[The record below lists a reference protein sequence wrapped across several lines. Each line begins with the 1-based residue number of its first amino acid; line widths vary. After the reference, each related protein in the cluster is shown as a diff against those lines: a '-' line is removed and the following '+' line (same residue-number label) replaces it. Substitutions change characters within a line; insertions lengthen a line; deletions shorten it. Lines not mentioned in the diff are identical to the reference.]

1 MATALD
7 VVLLLAIARESLTL
21 APNLPMQTWAAFV
34 IGLPFCLGMGS
45 SFRAE
50 RGYVQNPVRVAVGQG
65 LTLMTTIIYFAL
77 LFRRGLDE
85 AFVSLFVVALMLYGL
100 GRLFGMTLK
109 SLVLLGAVVAAALAL
124 MAR

>member
-21 APNLPMQTWAAFV
+21 APSLPIQTWAAFV

-45 SFRAE
+45 SLRA
-50 RGYVQNPVRVAVGQG
+50 GPGCVQNYVRVAVGQG
-65 LTLMTTIIYFAL
+65 LTLMTTVIYFSML
-77 LFRRGLDE
+77 IRRGLDQ
-85 AFVSLFVVALMLYGL
+85 AFVSLFVVALLLYGL
-100 GRLFGMTLK
+100 GRLFGLTLK
-109 SLVLLGAVVAAALAL
+109 SLVLLGAVVVAVLAL

>member
-21 APNLPMQTWAAFV
+21 APSLPIQTWAAFV

-45 SFRAE
+45 SLRTE
-50 RGYVQNPVRVAVGQG
+50 PGYVQNHVRVAVGQG
-65 LTLMTTIIYFAL
+65 LTLLTTIIYFSM
-77 LFRRGLDE
+77 LFRRGLDQ
-85 AFVSLFVVALMLYGL
+85 AFVGLFVVSLMLYGL

-109 SLVLLGAVVAAALAL
+109 SLVLLGAVVVAALAL